1 MPHQTRITP
10 LPFSLWRIRM
20 EHQLFY
26 PVIRMPRSMMALLMV
41 VGDLY
46 TFLALPHLTDLLL
59 TRRRYLFGKWRQ

>member
-20 EHQLFY
+20 GHQLFY

-41 VGDLY
+41 VGGL
-46 TFLALPHLTDLLL
+46 TLFLALPL
-59 TRRRYLFGKWRQ
+59 